1 MLKPWDEKKAEG
13 KMKAMVQ
20 WQADVCFLATSET
33 GHQVLLDGPEEAG
46 GQNKGPR
53 PMELVLIGLGGCASY
68 DVVTILK
75 KSRQKVSDCKLQLS
89 AERAE
94 ATPAVFTK
102 IQLHFVVQ
110 GEGLSEQYV
119 ARAVQLSAEKYCSA
133 SKMLEAGGVEITHS
147 FEIEAALI

>member
-1 MLKPWDEKKAEG
+1 
-13 KMKAMVQ
+13 MKAMVQ
-20 WQADVCFLATSET
+20 CQSEVCFLARSET
-33 GHQVLLDGPEEAG
+33 GHQLLLDGPEEAG

-53 PMELVLIGLGGCASY
+53 PMELVLMGLGGCASY
-68 DVVTILK
+68 DVVSILK
-75 KSRQKVSDCKLQLS
+75 KARQKVLDCKVELS
-89 AERAE
+89 ADRAE

-110 GEGLSEQYV
+110 GEGISEQHV

-147 FEIEAALI
+147 FEIQAVSI

>member
-1 MLKPWDEKKAEG
+1 
-13 KMKAMVQ
+13 MKAMVQ
-20 WQADVCFLATSET
+20 WQSKVCFLARSET
-33 GHQVLLDGPEEAG
+33 GHQLLLDGPEEAG

-53 PMELVLIGLGGCASY
+53 PMELVLMGLGGCASY
-68 DVVTILK
+68 DVVSILK
-75 KSRQKVSDCKLQLS
+75 KARQKVLDCQVQL
-89 AERAE
+89 AADRAD

-110 GEGLSEQYV
+110 GEHLSAQHV

-147 FEIEAALI
+147 FEIQAVSI